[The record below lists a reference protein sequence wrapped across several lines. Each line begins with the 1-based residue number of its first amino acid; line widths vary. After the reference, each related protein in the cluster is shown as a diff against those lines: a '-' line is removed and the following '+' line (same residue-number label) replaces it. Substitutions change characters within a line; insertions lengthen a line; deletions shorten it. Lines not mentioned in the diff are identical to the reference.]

1 MEKLINYKVPYLTR
15 GTIFRLPAKWPYE
28 NFVDFMILEASY
40 TFKLLTDEK
49 IPTFSV
55 TASTGYH
62 GGHLFAV
69 LPDEA
74 IVNVNEEMATTYN
87 LKVAQVLKTDWFIEN
102 WTDWIYPDCDVKDV
116 YVIPQGY
123 QSESLDGTA
132 INYSRDLKMK

>member
-15 GTIFRLPAKWPYE
+15 GTVFRLPAQWPYE
-28 NFVDFMILEASY
+28 NFVDFMILEASPA
-40 TFKLLTDEK
+40 FKMQVDKT
-49 IPTFSV
+49 IPTFAL

-62 GGHLFAV
+62 GGHLFGV
-69 LPDEA
+69 IPDEA
-74 IVNVNEEMATTYN
+74 IVNVNEEIAQKYD